1 MKSVLALLLLSSVA
15 IAEPKR
21 VAVDDPAPATVEVV
35 EPAPAAATTTT
46 PAKPTKPRR
55 FYFRLGGV
63 HIAPIASSREMELA
77 DVDGPAS
84 LALQNGPIE
93 GSGAT
98 ITSATVPGAIVGYV
112 LPWAKGKLAA
122 ELVLGIPFEV
132 TFEATGTLRDESIA
146 PDALGIPTGVGPLG
160 PQLGKATAIPIVVT
174 LAYAPLGVDR
184 RVVPIVGIGPSI
196 LFAKDGEI
204 TNPTLTEVSK
214 PTFEISPAPGLV
226 LQGGLDVTI
235 YKRIKARLDIKYI
248 VGMLARGTVEHV
260 QVRTP
265 GLPLFDTV
273 EVGTAKMAV
282 WVNPLVVQFGVGA
295 DF

>member
-1 MKSVLALLLLSSVA
+1 MKSLLLLLLLA
-15 IAEPKR
+15 PAALAEPKS
-21 VAVDDPAPATVEVV
+21 VAVV
-35 EPAPAAATTTT
+35 EPASTTSVDATPAA
-46 PAKPTKPRR
+46 PASPRPRR

-63 HIAPIASSREMELA
+63 HIAPLATSREMELA

-84 LALQNGPIE
+84 LALQNGPIA

-98 ITSATVPGAIVGYV
+98 VTSATVPGAIVGYV
-112 LPWAKGKLAA
+112 LPWLGGKLSVEAI
-122 ELVLGIPFEV
+122 LGIPFDV
-132 TFEATGTLRDESIA
+132 RFEATGSLRDESIA
-146 PDALGIPTGVGPLG
+146 PDALGIPTGVGALG

-174 LAYAPLGVDR
+174 AVYAPLGVDR
-184 RVVPIVGIGPSI
+184 RIVPLVGIGPSI
-196 LFAKDGEI
+196 MFTTGGEI

-214 PTFEISPAPGLV
+214 PSFEIAPAPGLV

-273 EVGTAKMAV
+273 EVGTAKMSV
-282 WVNPLVVQFGVGA
+282 WVNPLVVQLGIGA

>member
-1 MKSVLALLLLSSVA
+1 MKALLSLLLVSSVA
-15 IAEPKR
+15 YAEPAN
-21 VAVDDPAPATVEVV
+21 VAALEPAETPAVDAPAPA
-35 EPAPAAATTTT
+35 PS
-46 PAKPTKPRR
+46 AKKPRR

-63 HIAPIASSREMELA
+63 HIAPLASSREMELA
-77 DVDGPAS
+77 DVNGPAS
-84 LALQNGPIE
+84 LAIQNGPIA

-112 LPWAKGKLAA
+112 LPWANRKLSVEA
-122 ELVLGIPFEV
+122 VLGIPFEV
-132 TFEATGTLRDESIA
+132 HFEATGTLRDESIA

-160 PQLGKATAIPIVVT
+160 PELGTATAIPIVVT

-184 RVVPIVGIGPSI
+184 RIAPLVGIGPSI

-204 TNPTLTEVSK
+204 TNPTLTEVGK
-214 PTFEISPAPGLV
+214 PSFDISPAPGLV

-248 VGMLARGTVEHV
+248 AGMLARATVEHV

-265 GLPLFDTV
+265 GLPLFETV
-273 EVGTAKMAV
+273 EVGTAKMSV
-282 WVNPLVVQFGVGA
+282 WVNPLVVQLGIGA